1 MPKAPCNG
9 VKKDGTP
16 CRGNGLPDFD
26 GYCIAHAPADKTRAW
41 RTRGGKNSST
51 AARADKRIPDRLRGA
66 IEALEQGL
74 LDVRA
79 GNLDPAAYSAMCRGV
94 KAMVDLYRLADE
106 EMELI
111 RNEETEAT
119 AMEVVGDHGDPA
131 ILNAAAQIAAQQ
143 NQYRIESL
151 IDQGLATLE
160 QSQDA
165 DQPAQPVLTD
175 KGRRRFGYQRLT
187 NYTQEDLDNL
197 KYLLMER
204 GISGRQIPDLRD
216 ALAKMRAA
224 IEEALADLARN
235 PAPPLDSLTGQ
246 PLSRLPAGVKTGPLP
261 PANPDSAGQAAKILE
276 DQLQQTKMLTREFK
290 ELYEDELVDD
300 TLDRLTAN
308 SR

>member
-1 MPKAPCNG
+1 MPKTPCKG
-9 VKKDGTP
+9 VKQDGTP

-26 GYCIAHAPADKTRAW
+26 GYCIAHAPTEKTREW
-41 RTRGGKNSST
+41 RSRGGKNSST
-51 AARADKRIPDRLRGA
+51 AARSDKRIPERLRGA
-66 IEALEQGL
+66 IEALDQGL
-74 LDVRA
+74 LDVRE

-119 AMEVVGDHGDPA
+119 AIEVVGDHGDPA

-160 QSQDA
+160 QTQDA
-165 DQPAQPVLTD
+165 DEPAQPVLTD

-197 KYLLMER
+197 KYVLMER
-204 GISGRQIPDLRD
+204 SLSGHQIPDLRD

-224 IEEALADLARN
+224 MEEALADLARN
-235 PAPPLDSLTGQ
+235 PAPPRDALTGQ
-246 PLSRLPAGVKTGPLP
+246 PLSQLPAGVKTGPP
-261 PANPDSAGQAAKILE
+261 PAANPDSAEQAAKILE

-290 ELYEDELVDD
+290 ELYEDELADD

>member
-1 MPKAPCNG
+1 MPKTPCKG
-9 VKKDGTP
+9 VNKDGTP

-51 AARADKRIPDRLRGA
+51 AARADKRIPERLRGA

-79 GNLDPAAYSAMCRGV
+79 GNLDPAVYSAMCRGV
-94 KAMVDLYRLADE
+94 KAMTDLYRLADE

-119 AMEVVGDHGDPA
+119 AIEVVGDHGDPA

-160 QSQDA
+160 QSQDN

-204 GISGRQIPDLRD
+204 GINGRQIPDLRD
-216 ALAKMRAA
+216 ALARMRAA
-224 IEEALADLARN
+224 MEEALADLARN

-290 ELYEDELVDD
+290 ELYEDELADD
-300 TLDRLTAN
+300 ALDRLTAN